1 MKQTIKNIMA
11 AVVLLLTTTA
21 VLGADNVTVVKQLNG
36 TVNDNAGSVEAVV
49 NAANATCTLTVTPA
63 TGNYMTVDYITVTK
77 TMDAGSAQ
85 APRRSPNLSD
95 TIAVYA
101 VNASADPSGET
112 QYTFTMPSQE
122 YGVEVTANFQSRQS
136 IEAGVMT
143 LQLPENGYFFDGE
156 AKVPVV
162 TVILGGDTLAVDN
175 YSVAYSNNINAG
187 MATVTVT
194 GAKTYTG
201 TLTENFMIAKTA
213 ITPTVSLDDWTYGQ
227 TAATPVVDGNPGNS
241 EVTYFYKVRNAGDD
255 TYDQNVPTN
264 AGNYTV
270 KAVIAESDNYAAG
283 EATADFAIDKAAL
296 SGLKVSVN
304 SWTYGD
310 TPATPIVENNL
321 GGGAVTY
328 SYSFS
333 YDDTFSPEVPTDAD
347 DYTIRATVA
356 ESDNYLGGEA
366 DSTFHIYRADFS
378 QLVIA
383 DIDDQTYTGTAIK
396 PAITVTFKGNPVNAS
411 EYDVHYTDS
420 VNVGTAT
427 VSLTTRYVNFMA
439 GEVNPSKTYQIVA
452 AQAVISGTDQTVTFN
467 GEPQDYTNGSVTAG
481 TVTVKYYLSAEERTA
496 GQTSIEGAPADAGT
510 YYVQLVQGDPNYS
523 STPVNVTFIIEPKT
537 LDAEMVIMDEL
548 EFIYDG
554 EAKTPEVFVSD
565 EEIKDSYVMSENDYE
580 ISYSN
585 NINVGTA
592 SVTVTGKGNYEGTV
606 VLNFQIMRQLNV
618 SFGPNS
624 WASYFAAEDLAI
636 PEELEAYIV
645 TGVEGNTVTATQID
659 YIPQGVGVMLY
670 NAGAAPDVLVAAA
683 WDGEVQTFESNMLQ
697 GCASATAVSGL
708 TAENDIYVLY
718 NDEFVKTT
726 SGTIPANR
734 CYLPVAKSQ
743 NAGARMAIVFDSDDT
758 AIGEL
763 VNAKS
768 VNGQYVFDLNGRRLS
783 AMPTTKGLYII
794 NGKKVVVK

>member
-77 TMDAGSAQ
+77 TIDAGSAQ

-156 AKVPVV
+156 AKEPVV

-213 ITPTVSLDDWTYGQ
+213 ITPSVTLDDWTYGQ

-270 KAVIAESDNYAAG
+270 KAVIAESANYAAG

-356 ESDNYLGGEA
+356 ESDNYLISKFIGPT
-366 DSTFHIYRADFS
+366 SRS
-378 QLVIA
+378 
-383 DIDDQTYTGTAIK
+383 
-396 PAITVTFKGNPVNAS
+396 
-411 EYDVHYTDS
+411 
-420 VNVGTAT
+420 
-427 VSLTTRYVNFMA
+427 SLLLTLMTRH
-439 GEVNPSKTYQIVA
+439 
-452 AQAVISGTDQTVTFN
+452 
-467 GEPQDYTNGSVTAG
+467 
-481 TVTVKYYLSAEERTA
+481 
-496 GQTSIEGAPADAGT
+496 
-510 YYVQLVQGDPNYS
+510 
-523 STPVNVTFIIEPKT
+523 
-537 LDAEMVIMDEL
+537 
-548 EFIYDG
+548 
-554 EAKTPEVFVSD
+554 
-565 EEIKDSYVMSENDYE
+565 
-580 ISYSN
+580 
-585 NINVGTA
+585 
-592 SVTVTGKGNYEGTV
+592 
-606 VLNFQIMRQLNV
+606 
-618 SFGPNS
+618 
-624 WASYFAAEDLAI
+624 
-636 PEELEAYIV
+636 
-645 TGVEGNTVTATQID
+645 
-659 YIPQGVGVMLY
+659 
-670 NAGAAPDVLVAAA
+670 
-683 WDGEVQTFESNMLQ
+683 
-697 GCASATAVSGL
+697 
-708 TAENDIYVLY
+708 
-718 NDEFVKTT
+718 
-726 SGTIPANR
+726 IPAQLSSLL
-734 CYLPVAKSQ
+734 LP
-743 NAGARMAIVFDSDDT
+743 
-758 AIGEL
+758 
-763 VNAKS
+763 
-768 VNGQYVFDLNGRRLS
+768 
-783 AMPTTKGLYII
+783 
-794 NGKKVVVK
+794 